1 MLEGFIYGLALFAI
15 GSWVA
20 YRQNKRKEQA
30 SSSSPAV
37 APVVSDGKS
46 TTGATG
52 LQSQQRRDLI
62 ISLAILI
69 ALFGA
74 IGGLWLYAAYSS
86 TYLEKAIQYEKDG
99 SYEKALEYY
108 KKAALKGDAA
118 AQCRLGK
125 CYLYGQ
131 IVRRS
136 PERAVPWFLRA
147 ADQDFAEAQSFLG
160 LCYEEGTGVRK
171 NAEQSVAW
179 YRKAAQQGEPLAQKR
194 LQERGIIIPS
204 YNGAAA
210 TINVKNAAAEQ
221 QGKRKHGIVSDGI
234 LLVIMFFVLGG
245 VFYLNYRLQRQPHDT
260 EPATPKPAAPQPVQK
275 AEAPAKANVPPPVK
289 SASPPADETDP
300 LNMLK
305 KCNKNKKWDMS

>member
-1 MLEGFIYGLALFAI
+1 MLEDFIYGFALFAI

-20 YRQNKRKEQA
+20 YRQNKRKKQTP
-30 SSSSPAV
+30 SSAPSG

-46 TTGATG
+46 ATGVTG

-62 ISLAILI
+62 ISIAIVI

-86 TYLEKAIQYEKDG
+86 TDLEKAVQYEKDG

-108 KKAALKGDAA
+108 KKAAHKGDAA

-234 LLVIMFFVLGG
+234 LLVIMFIVVGG
-245 VFYLNYRLQRQPHDT
+245 VFYLNYRLHKRTQATQP
-260 EPATPKPAAPQPVQK
+260 AAKKPAAPRPVQK